1 MITKLL
7 SKLSVLIGL
16 TCFTSVGIS
25 SLALA
30 ANPDHYLIK
39 NSLNETGTPPQSN
52 GVSLDFL
59 RNLGLFVPPLNRPK
73 GRGIYPSWNKTM
85 NVPIGGG
92 ANFKVDNHW
101 VVDVYDNING
111 DVGQSWQSQ
120 HLGNG
125 IYLVRLTSYNGGSLC
140 LNAAYQAS
148 TNSYIPNTWECNGSD
163 GDQKWGFIESINSN
177 GSLSSFLIQRING
190 GGCLAYN
197 RLVNSSR
204 LILKPCSPN
213 DTT

>member
-39 NSLNETGTPPQSN
+39 NSL
-52 GVSLDFL
+52 
-59 RNLGLFVPPLNRPK
+59 
-73 GRGIYPSWNKTM
+73 NKTM

-140 LNAAYQAS
+140 LNAAYRAS